1 MGPVQ
6 LADVDF
12 SSVDIELCAVFVTGP
27 SLSACLEHKIRWGMK
42 WEVIRWCQ

>member
-12 SSVDIELCAVFVTGP
+12 SSVDIELCAVFVTGL
-27 SLSACLEHKIRWGMK
+27 SLSACLELKIPWGMK